1 MSPPQLQCASP
12 FNLLSASLLQTTV
25 LRPLQHL
32 CPQTQNW
39 KGLGVYDSL
48 RGCSADEWS
57 HPEMRIQPLALRH
70 NIFEAVIYTPET
82 SGGLRLKLLS
92 WEFSEIKAFLI
103 YFLLCCTSLS
113 SLTFSS
119 GSTSLYTNPHLR
131 VCFWGLQ
138 LRSQVKHC
146 FPKTLNDF
154 QHWSQQHNILIFCIR
169 LKALC
174 SLKASRNHIL
184 FRYFIL
190 FFTEPGDKV
199 YTK

>member
-1 MSPPQLQCASP
+1 
-12 FNLLSASLLQTTV
+12 
-25 LRPLQHL
+25 
-32 CPQTQNW
+32 
-39 KGLGVYDSL
+39 
-48 RGCSADEWS
+48 
-57 HPEMRIQPLALRH
+57 MRIQPLALRH
-70 NIFEAVIYTPET
+70 NISEAVIYTPET

-199 YTK
+199 YTKWAKLVSKQRTEGQSFSLGWHLVMLSENSASPNYNSCE